1 MGQFIKQTFASIIG
15 SLVGLMLFFAVGATG
30 LVLLLITATTPE
42 EQPKIKEKSV
52 LVFDL
57 SMDIR
62 DNRLPSSLQE
72 TISGEE
78 KTTITLRQ
86 VVEAIEKA
94 AKDRQITSLLLDGRN
109 AENYNGYATL
119 EEIRNA
125 LEKFKAAGKKI
136 VAYDVDWS
144 EKKYYLGSVADRLI
158 VNPLG
163 SLEING
169 LSSQQI
175 FFSGA
180 MEKYGIGVQVIRV
193 GNYKAAVEP
202 YTRQNISPENR
213 QQTQELLNDLWG
225 SFTKSVGVSRKLT
238 AERIKEVTE
247 KQAVLEA
254 REALKTKLVDN
265 VGYFDELAEDL
276 TEETGKD
283 KKDRSFRQ
291 ISLEDYAD
299 LDIKSADKKV
309 FDRKIAILY
318 AEGEI
323 VSGKGGIR
331 EVGSDRF
338 VKALRKL
345 REDVDVKAVVLRINS
360 PGGSATAAE
369 EILREV
375 VLTRKKKPVI
385 VSMGDYAASGGYWI
399 ATGGD
404 YIFAQEGT
412 ITGSIGVFGLLPNIE
427 KIAKNNG
434 ITSDVVKTSPFAD
447 IKSNVRAK
455 TPLELAIYQKSVDKV
470 YDLFLDKVSEA
481 RNISK
486 DKVNKIAQGRVWS
499 GHNAKKI
506 GLVDG
511 IGGLEDAIAY
521 AAKEAKLEKDWQIEE
536 YPEQKSFEEE
546 VFDRLF
552 SVKAISQGKQLDPL
566 TTEFIKLKSELE
578 IFQSFNDPKGV
589 YARLPFRFNIE

>member
-30 LVLLLITATTPE
+30 LVLLLITATSPE

-62 DNRLPSSLQE
+62 DNKLPSSLQD
-72 TISGEE
+72 TISGDE

-94 AKDRQITSLLLDGRN
+94 AKDKQITSLLLDGRN
-109 AENYNGYATL
+109 AENFNGYATL

-125 LEKFKAAGKKI
+125 LEKFKAVGKKI

-180 MEKYGIGVQVIRV
+180 MAKYGIGVQVIRV

-202 YTRQNISPENR
+202 FTRQNISPENR

-225 SFTKSVGVSRKLT
+225 SFTRSIGTSRKLT
-238 AERIKEVTE
+238 AARIEEVTE

-254 REALKTKLVDN
+254 QEALKTKLVDN
-265 VGYFDELAEDL
+265 VGYFDELAEEL

-283 KKDRSFRQ
+283 RKDRSFRQ
-291 ISLEDYAD
+291 ISLEDYAN
-299 LDIKSADKKV
+299 LGIKSIEKESS
-309 FDRKIAILY
+309 DRKIAILY

-323 VSGKGGIR
+323 VSGKGGIQ

-345 REDVDVKAVVLRINS
+345 REDADVKAVVLRINS
-360 PGGSATAAE
+360 PGGSATASE

-375 VLTRKKKPVI
+375 LLTRKKKPVI
-385 VSMGDYAASGGYWI
+385 VSMGDYAASGGYWL

-447 IKSNVRAK
+447 LKSSVRAK
-455 TPLELAIYQKSVDKV
+455 TPLELAIYQKSVNKV

-486 DKVNKIAQGRVWS
+486 DKLNQIAQGRVWS

-506 GLVDG
+506 GLVDS

>member
-30 LVLLLITATTPE
+30 LVLLLITATAPE

-86 VVEAIEKA
+86 VVEALEKA

-125 LEKFKAAGKKI
+125 LEKFKATGKKI

-180 MEKYGIGVQVIRV
+180 MAKYGIGVQVIRV

-213 QQTQELLNDLWG
+213 QQTQELLNDLWR
-225 SFTKSVGVSRKLT
+225 SFTRSVGVSRKLT
-238 AERIKEVTE
+238 AERIEEVTE

-254 REALKTKLVDN
+254 QEALKTKLVDN

-276 TEETGKD
+276 SEETGKER
-283 KKDRSFRQ
+283 KDRSFRQ

-345 REDVDVKAVVLRINS
+345 REDAEVKAVVLRINS

-375 VLTRKKKPVI
+375 LLTRKKKPVI

-486 DKVNKIAQGRVWS
+486 DKVNQIAQGRVWS

-521 AAKEAKLEKDWQIEE
+521 AAQEAKLKKDWQIEE

-578 IFQSFNDPKGV
+578 IFQSFNDPKGI
-589 YARLPFRFNIE
+589 YARLPFRFNID

>member
-30 LVLLLITATTPE
+30 LALLLITATSPE
-42 EQPKIKEKSV
+42 EQPKIKDKSV

-62 DNRLPSSLQE
+62 DNKLPSSLQE

-94 AKDRQITSLLLDGRN
+94 TKDKQITSLLLDGRN
-109 AENYNGYATL
+109 AENVNGYATL
-119 EEIRNA
+119 EEIRSA

-144 EKKYYLGSVADRLI
+144 EKKYYLASVADRLV

-180 MEKYGIGVQVIRV
+180 MAKYGIGVQVIRV
-193 GNYKAAVEP
+193 GNYKSAVEP
-202 YTRQNISPENR
+202 YIRQNFSPENR

-225 SFTKSVGVSRKLT
+225 NFTKRVATSRKLT
-238 AERIKEVTE
+238 TEKIKEVTD
-247 KQAVLEA
+247 KQAVVEA
-254 REALKTKLVDN
+254 KEALKNKLVDN
-265 VGYFDELAEDL
+265 VGYFDEIAEDL
-276 TEETGKD
+276 GKETGKD
-283 KKDRSFRQ
+283 KKEDSFRQ
-291 ISLEDYAD
+291 ISLEDYAN
-299 LDIKSADKKV
+299 LEVKSLEKESSE
-309 FDRKIAILY
+309 RKIAILY

-323 VSGKGGIR
+323 VSGKGGIQ

-345 REDVDVKAVVLRINS
+345 REDSKVKAVVLRINS
-360 PGGSATAAE
+360 PGGSATASE

-375 VLTRKKKPVI
+375 VLTRKQKPVI

-399 ATGGD
+399 ATGGN

-434 ITSDVVKTSPFAD
+434 ITTDVVKTSPFAD
-447 IKSNVRAK
+447 LKSNVRAK
-455 TPLELAIYQKSVDKV
+455 TPLELAIYQKSVNKV
-470 YDLFLDKVSEA
+470 YDLFLDKVAEA
-481 RNISK
+481 RKISK
-486 DKVNKIAQGRVWS
+486 DKVNQIAQGRVWS
-499 GHNAKKI
+499 GHNAQKI

-521 AAKEAKLEKDWQIEE
+521 AAKEAKLNQDWQIEE

-546 VFDRLF
+546 VFDRIF
-552 SVKAISQGKQLDPL
+552 SVKAMSQGKQLDLL
-566 TTEFIKLKSELE
+566 TGEFLKLKSELE

-589 YARLPFRFNIE
+589 YARLPFRFDIE